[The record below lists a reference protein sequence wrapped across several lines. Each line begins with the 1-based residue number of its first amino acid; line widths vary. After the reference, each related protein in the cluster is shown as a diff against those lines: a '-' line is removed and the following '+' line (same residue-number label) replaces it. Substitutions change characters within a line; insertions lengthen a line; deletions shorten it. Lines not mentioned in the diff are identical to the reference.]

1 MGMLIT
7 AILNEHGGVQ
17 CYLDS
22 YPFLCS
28 SDDYEVKIVKSDR
41 KKNQSLAKSYETVW
55 LEMLLK
61 MLILCSK
68 FCFHKS
74 TGIHLVEA
82 TLIIFKCR
90 YESLQGKQGRQLKL
104 FLVNCMLGILQ
115 GNLCVWPYLNSIA
128 TYTRKTSLREVA

>member
-1 MGMLIT
+1 MT
-7 AILNEHGGVQ
+7 EILNEHGRVQ

-28 SDDYEVKIVKSDR
+28 ADDYEIRTSKIR
-41 KKNQSLAKSYETVW
+41 QKKESVLKTESYETVW

-74 TGIHLVEA
+74 TGIHLDEA

-90 YESLQGKQGRQLKL
+90 YESLQGKEERQLKL
-104 FLVNCMLGILQ
+104 FVVNYMLGILQ

-128 TYTRKTSLREVA
+128 TYTRKNSLREVA